1 MANIDTR
8 EKIMSVGR
16 LMVQSNGYN
25 ALSFREI
32 GKEVGVSSA
41 SIHHHFP
48 TKGDLGAALAQR
60 YTEDG
65 IAAFEQILATSRTV
79 RECIDAYAGIFR
91 AALVNENRMC
101 LVGLM
106 SAEHDDLP
114 DEVRA
119 EVNHFISV
127 NIEWL
132 AEVLSRR
139 KTKASK
145 QAIRHQALAIYA
157 AVEGAQL
164 VARGRGDIAL
174 YDQAVTAYR
183 AAGLLP

>member
-1 MANIDTR
+1 MASTDTR
-8 EKIMSVGR
+8 EKIMSVSR

-60 YTEDG
+60 YTDDG
-65 IAAFEQILATSRTV
+65 IEALGKIFASSKTA
-79 RECIDAYAGIFR
+79 RECVDGYAGIFR

-119 EVNHFISV
+119 EVNRFISV
-127 NIEWL
+127 NVEWL
-132 AEVLSRR
+132 AEVLSRK
-139 KTKASK
+139 KTRASK
-145 QAIRHQALAIYA
+145 EGIQHQALAIYA
-157 AVEGAQL
+157 AIEGAQL
-164 VARGRGDIAL
+164 VARGRGDITL
-174 YDQAVTAYR
+174 YDQAVAAYR
-183 AAGLLP
+183 AAGLIP

>member
-1 MANIDTR
+1 VANTDTR

-60 YTEDG
+60 YTDDG
-65 IAAFEQILATSRTV
+65 MAALGQILSSSKNA
-79 RECIDAYAGIFR
+79 RECVDGYAGIFR

-101 LVGLM
+101 LVGLL

-119 EVNHFISV
+119 EVNRFISV
-127 NIEWL
+127 NVAWL
-132 AEVLSRR
+132 TEVLLRR

-145 QAIRHQALAIYA
+145 AATQHQALAIYA
-157 AVEGAQL
+157 AIEGAQL

-174 YDQAVTAYR
+174 FDQALAAYR
-183 AAGLLP
+183 TAGLIP